1 MDLSLC
7 TRCGAEMPPEQ
18 VDEVR
23 DGGFLVCD
31 LCARFPADHCYQSIP
46 SRIKSAMV
54 KYVDHGIQP
63 GSFLTHVICGEIT
76 AVLSADDQIRSDDW
90 ALVGIVKWFY
100 GSGEDDLHPPRECRG
115 SREAFKAWKGQQFT
129 QKPLRS
135 MPY

>member
-1 MDLSLC
+1 
-7 TRCGAEMPPEQ
+7 
-18 VDEVR
+18 
-23 DGGFLVCD
+23 
-31 LCARFPADHCYQSIP
+31 
-46 SRIKSAMV
+46 MV

-63 GSFLTHVICGEIT
+63 GSFLTQVICGEIT
-76 AVLSADDQIRSDDW
+76 AVLNADDQIRSDDW

-100 GSGEDDLHPPRECRG
+100 AGDEEDGHPPRECRG